1 MGRGLVHLTSP
12 NGRNPARGHVQLLE
26 AKKWHDW
33 LVRTTLKGKIM
44 GLDMYLSAKK
54 YFYSKNEEVAK
65 EIGEK
70 MGIDR
75 PAHYVSFQAM
85 QWRKCYKV
93 NEWFIDRL
101 SDNDIRQECEI
112 NREDLEKLL
121 AQCKLSL
128 EGKPCD
134 FEDEEDPEDLKEE
147 MEITVK
153 GLEKCLKDFPVE
165 YWFTYCA
172 SW

>member
-1 MGRGLVHLTSP
+1 
-12 NGRNPARGHVQLLE
+12 
-26 AKKWHDW
+26 
-33 LVRTTLKGKIM
+33 M
-44 GLDMYLSAKK
+44 GLDMYLNAKK
-54 YFYSKNEEVAK
+54 FLYSENEEVAK

-75 PAHYVSFQAM
+75 PAQYVSFQAM

-134 FEDEEDPEDLKEE
+134 FEDEEDPEDLKKE

-153 GLEKCLKDFPVE
+153 GLEKCLKDFPTE